1 MQSILEKAKKIIAE
15 NQDLLT
21 VFEELDR
28 TGKFRKRSYK
38 TRVTFTIDESLFNE
52 FRNYCRKNG
61 YNMSGKIENFMKGE
75 IRNLNSINH

>member
-38 TRVTFTIDESLFNE
+38 TRVTFTIDESLLNE
-52 FRNYCRKNG
+52 FRNYCRKKG
-61 YNMSGKIENFMKGE
+61 YNMSAKVEGFMKGE
-75 IRNLNSINH
+75 IKNLKT

>member
-15 NQDLLT
+15 NQELLT

-38 TRVTFTIDESLFNE
+38 ARVTFTIDESLLGE

-61 YNMSGKIENFMKGE
+61 YNMSAKIEGR
-75 IRNLNSINH
+75 IREMLKSPHE

>member
-1 MQSILEKAKKIIAE
+1 MSSLLEKARKIINE

-38 TRVTFTIDESLFNE
+38 VRVKRIIKL
-52 FRNYCRKNG
+52 
-61 YNMSGKIENFMKGE
+61 
-75 IRNLNSINH
+75 